1 MRKNI
6 LINMGIVS
14 ALALLAVGCASNFSP
29 GSYSS
34 GQVMQQQSVRY
45 GTIVSIAYVK
55 IKGSLSPIGAIAG
68 GIAGGAIGNT
78 IGGGSGKTLAT
89 VAGAIGGAVAGNAI
103 QKAVTRKP
111 GLQIVVKL
119 DSGRS
124 IAVVQGIEQNV
135 TFEPGERVMVLTSS
149 NGVARVQPLQ

>member
-1 MRKNI
+1 MKKNI
-6 LINMGIVS
+6 LINIGIIS
-14 ALALLAVGCASNFSP
+14 ALALLTVGCTSNFSP
-29 GSYSS
+29 GSYSQ
-34 GQVMQQQSVRY
+34 GQVMQSQSVQY

-55 IKGSLSPIGAIAG
+55 IKGSSSPLGAIAG
-68 GIAGGAIGNT
+68 GVAGAAIGNT

-103 QKAVTRKP
+103 QKGVTQKP

-119 DSGRS
+119 DNGPS

-135 TFEPGERVMVLTSS
+135 TFEPGERVMVITSP
-149 NGVARVQPLQ
+149 NGVARIQPLE